1 MKSRIIVEIA
11 MTYLP
16 DLGGGETQLKDLVS
30 YLSKY
35 YDVVV
40 ITMKPY
46 QNRSQKVSFVEKQG
60 RVTIIRLPR
69 PFRSLIY
76 RRNESRTLA
85 NLVYLPLFMVY
96 VLVWSIKHRKE
107 VLAYHLHGVI
117 LSPLCV
123 LIKSISR
130 KRCVISIHFTFKG
143 LNKLVDPIIK
153 WSLAKADCVLALSEL
168 EKNNLIKFGLPGEK
182 VKRFTYWVDQ
192 ELFRPIDRDLAR
204 EKLGI
209 DKSAFVVLF
218 VGRLIKEKGVHLV
231 LELGN
236 RMKDAEFYIV
246 GIGPLA
252 EDVIRAARE
261 LKNVHYVGPLDN
273 SSLPIWYNA
282 SNVLIIPSINEEG
295 FGRVI
300 IEALSC
306 GIPVIGSNLGG
317 IPEAITSLHVGKV
330 VRPTPDDFEI
340 AIREI
345 MASSYSREEIR
356 KYAEER
362 FSIKNAETILEC
374 LTGK

>member
-1 MKSRIIVEIA
+1 MENKIIVEITR
-11 MTYLP
+11 TYLP
-16 DLGGGETQLKDLVS
+16 DLGGVETHLKDLVS
-30 YLSKY
+30 YLTKY

-46 QNRSQKVSFVEKQG
+46 QNRSQKVSLVEKIG

-76 RRNESRTLA
+76 RRNESNTLA
-85 NLVYLPLFMVY
+85 DLLYLPLLTIY
-96 VLVWSIKHRKE
+96 VLVWSIIHRKD

-123 LIKSISR
+123 LIKSITR

-143 LNKLVDPIIK
+143 LNILVDPIIK

-192 ELFRPIDRDLAR
+192 ELFRPIDRDIAR

-231 LELGN
+231 LELGK
-236 RMKDAEFYIV
+236 RMKDVEFYIV

-252 EDVIRAARE
+252 EDVIRVARE

-273 SSLPIWYNA
+273 SSLPIWLNA
-282 SNVLIIPSINEEG
+282 SNVLIVPSINEEG

-317 IPEAITSLHVGKV
+317 IPEAITSLYVGKV

-362 FSIKNAETILEC
+362 FGIKNAETILEC